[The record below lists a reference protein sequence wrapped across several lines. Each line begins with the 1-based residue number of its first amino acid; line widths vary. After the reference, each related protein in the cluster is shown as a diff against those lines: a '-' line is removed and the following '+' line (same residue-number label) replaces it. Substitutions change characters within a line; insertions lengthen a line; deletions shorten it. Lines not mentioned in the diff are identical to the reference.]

1 MAQPKLPRCRRKPPA
16 PVVRTMDLLGVGK
29 DGGLYLWQAESQV
42 LPVSS
47 FESRGKGIVTGKY
60 VLEVRGSAVTVH
72 CSNMANGTVGLQ
84 FMGGGL
90 ETIQLIR
97 KAVEPMLLGKVIPN
111 LAKEAEILRLLDEL
125 NKDLD
130 AKNSAPHLRRG
141 RL

>member
-1 MAQPKLPRCRRKPPA
+1 MAQPKLPRCRHKPPA
-16 PVVRTMDLLGVGK
+16 PTLRTMDLLGVGK

-60 VLEVRGSAVTVH
+60 VMEVRGSAVTVH
-72 CSNMANGTVGLQ
+72 CSNMANGAVGLQ

-90 ETIQLIR
+90 ETLQLTR
-97 KAVEPMLLGKVIPN
+97 KAVEPMLLGKVIPDP
-111 LAKEAEILRLLDEL
+111 AKEAEILRLLDEL

-141 RL
+141 KL